1 MSEEVGVNGDVQPL
15 PPGPV
20 GHAVLHRASTQAS
33 AITPDEERRLV
44 RFDDCAA
51 LPHPLLQGLAGFAAY
66 WNDALLL
73 ALADDPDGAVRQEV
87 GHVEPYQLRE
97 PQPG

>member
-1 MSEEVGVNGDVQPL
+1 MPEKVRVNSDVQPL

-20 GHAVLHRASTQAS
+20 GHPVLHRASTQAS
-33 AITPDEERRLV
+33 AVTPDEERRLV
-44 RFDDCAA
+44 RFDDRAA

-73 ALADDPDGAVRQEV
+73 ALTDDQDSVVRQEV
-87 GHVEPYQLRE
+87 GQVESYELRE